1 MINRDVFVVSA
12 VSSRYAAANVTNSL
26 AAPLCGA
33 LKLFTLTIFEVSKW
47 LLGSLPGGCTS
58 PRCVP
63 ECTVTIP
70 QNDRQD
76 RTGTSNPRAL
86 TPLPVSG
93 TTREFSQ
100 CIPPSRTFD
109 RMPTEIKQA
118 FVLERGK
125 KRCVYAGTRDRRS
138 ASAISKEFQMSE
150 WVQSDAF
157 DRCEK
162 IRLRLAQL
170 FCGNLKISLVYSG
183 YFLIIFC
190 HYKNNTNLN
199 TGNCVG

>member
-26 AAPLCGA
+26 AASLCGA

-47 LLGSLPGGCTS
+47 LPGSLPGGCTS

-100 CIPPSRTFD
+100 CIPPSRTFGDAD
-109 RMPTEIKQA
+109 RNKTSVRSSEGEKAMRLCGHARSTIRVGDFEGISN
-118 FVLERGK
+118 ERVSA
-125 KRCVYAGTRDRRS
+125 KRCIWQVRKNTFTAC
-138 ASAISKEFQMSE
+138 AI
-150 WVQSDAF
+150 
-157 DRCEK
+157 
-162 IRLRLAQL
+162 ILR
-170 FCGNLKISLVYSG
+170 
-183 YFLIIFC
+183 
-190 HYKNNTNLN
+190 
-199 TGNCVG
+199 